1 MSTLAAARADNFYY
15 PPEWTP
21 EQGSLNKFQGQHPL
35 RERAKK
41 LGDGILVIRFEM
53 PFHVWCGGCKSMIAK
68 GVRFNAEKKHIAN
81 YLSTKIW
88 SFKMRSACC
97 QHEIEIHTD
106 PKSCDYLVV
115 SGAERKV
122 VEYDA
127 EDAGTV
133 ELPSKEEREQLL
145 DPLVRLEHGGRDR
158 KRAAA
163 AAPTLAAV
171 KAAADTKHAD
181 PFRLNRVLRSHLRER
196 KKRVAEEEAEARS
209 KGLGIRL
216 LPPSQA
222 DRTAAA
228 AAPFAHRF
236 DHNRA
241 EKRAAIRS
249 ASIFTPSAAPSAT
262 PAAAGSLSHKRHKL
276 ESKQQVIVAHRC
288 SGVSSS
294 RSSSRSS
301 SGEKK
306 ADLARKAE
314 LLAKRRRIDVQGV
327 LALTRGQL

>member
-1 MSTLAAARADNFYY
+1 
-15 PPEWTP
+15 
-21 EQGSLNKFQGQHPL
+21 
-35 RERAKK
+35 
-41 LGDGILVIRFEM
+41 
-53 PFHVWCGGCKSMIAK
+53 
-68 GVRFNAEKKHIAN
+68 
-81 YLSTKIW
+81 
-88 SFKMRSACC
+88 
-97 QHEIEIHTD
+97 
-106 PKSCDYLVV
+106 
-115 SGAERKV
+115 
-122 VEYDA
+122 
-127 EDAGTV
+127 
-133 ELPSKEEREQLL
+133 
-145 DPLVRLEHGGRDR
+145 
-158 KRAAA
+158 
-163 AAPTLAAV
+163 
-171 KAAADTKHAD
+171 
-181 PFRLNRVLRSHLRER
+181 ER